1 MSLLLTLNLFHNFFL
16 LFLLLKLKRSLLAGN
31 YSSNCHVFMFISV
44 LHNMAIMSLQT
55 HFIHWKKFKKLIEKC
70 LLPHWYIDVL
80 IYWYFWHYLRLYLRY
95 FWHYLRRLSHRYIF
109 LMYLYYSHS
118 YYIYISRFAFSFIT
132 LSSHIR
138 FCKLICA
145 YDVFSPSIKFSS

>member
-1 MSLLLTLNLFHNFFL
+1 MSLLLTLNLFRNFFL

-80 IYWYFWHYLRLYLRY
+80 IYWYFWHYLKLPET
-95 FWHYLRRLSHRYIF
+95 FTSVYIF
-109 LMYLYYSHS
+109 NVFILFTFILHLHFQICIFFHHIEQSHS
-118 YYIYISRFAFSFIT
+118 ILQTHLR
-132 LSSHIR
+132 IR
-138 FCKLICA
+138 CLFT
-145 YDVFSPSIKFSS
+145 FN